1 MGEKCKM
8 VTKQQVWKGL
18 KLELSLEQLEGIFQ
32 AEEYEKD
39 YYYDFDLLKQVVEKA
54 IEKQIDFGYFTSWCV
69 LVANCFDYIKNDNNK
84 LQELYSNIAYYFDG
98 FSFFEEYN
106 QKELLECLANLKYF
120 DYKIRKE
127 KKEIVEPF
135 ITNGVE
141 RILCFDHCNR
151 NYDSSVY
158 RVILRDY
165 NHKQW
170 QVMFVDGYD
179 FDFDA
184 NTNFNIVSEEEF
196 EEEFYRY
203 YEDEEWKEVSFLKF

>member
-1 MGEKCKM
+1 M
-8 VTKQQVWKGL
+8 V
-18 KLELSLEQLEGIFQ
+18 S
-32 AEEYEKD
+32 AAAD
-39 YYYDFDLLKQVVEKA
+39 CAKA
-54 IEKQIDFGYFTSWCV
+54 TRHKNRKNLFIIDH
-69 LVANCFDYIKNDNNK
+69 N
-84 LQELYSNIAYYFDG
+84 YSG
-98 FSFFEEYN
+98 GSSGGSVYN
-106 QKELLECLANLKYF
+106 LCGDLKYF

-135 ITNGVE
+135 ITNGEE

-165 NHKQW
+165 NQKQW

-184 NTNFNIVSEEEF
+184 NTNFNIVGEEEF
-196 EEEFYRY
+196 EEEFYRS

>member
-18 KLELSLEQLEGIFQ
+18 KLELSLEQLEEIFQ

-69 LVANCFDYIKNDNNK
+69 LVANCFEYIKNDNNK

-106 QKELLECLANLKYF
+106 QKELLECLANLKCF

-127 KKEIVEPF
+127 KK
-135 ITNGVE
+135 
-141 RILCFDHCNR
+141 R
-151 NYDSSVY
+151 NCRAVY
-158 RVILRDY
+158 YKWCR
-165 NHKQW
+165 K
-170 QVMFVDGYD
+170 
-179 FDFDA
+179 
-184 NTNFNIVSEEEF
+184 NTLF
-196 EEEFYRY
+196 
-203 YEDEEWKEVSFLKF
+203 